1 MSISWRLEA
10 HRKISDGCVQHR
22 RFVETV
28 EYLFNHMTF
37 AQPGE
42 VIVLVGP
49 SRVGKSRA
57 AHLAADRLIEG
68 ATPQD
73 GVLPFIIV
81 EAENSSRMGS
91 FSSKA
96 FMRSCLEAV
105 GHPIYGACRQ
115 DEDSRSR
122 LDTRINR
129 TPEGVLRDALEHAL
143 RIRQTRYLIIDE
155 AHHVGYSGRSSYSG
169 QAILDSWKCM
179 ANKTGVVLV
188 LVGGYRLLDLI
199 GLASHLVGRLRPIHF
214 SRYQS
219 TDAGD
224 VAAFEQILQT
234 WGQHLRFGPN
244 DSLRRVNS
252 YLFKHSY
259 GCIGHLSKWL
269 RTALSFCESRDLDAF
284 SREVLA
290 EARHP
295 AQFERTILD
304 DIAVGERFFEVGA
317 VVPGERSPPTEANRK
332 PNKPFKRKPQRYERG
347 GRA

>member
-1 MSISWRLEA
+1 MSDTWRLDA
-10 HRKISDGCVQHR
+10 HRKISDTCVQHL

-28 EYLFNHMTF
+28 DYLFSQMTF

-42 VIVLVGP
+42 VIILVGP

-57 AHLAADRLIEG
+57 AQLAARRLIG
-68 ATPQD
+68 SPLPQD

-81 EAENSSRMGS
+81 EAENSSRMGA

-105 GHPIYGACRQ
+105 GHPIYGVCQ
-115 DEDSRSR
+115 EGDEARSK

-129 TPEGVLRDALEHAL
+129 TPEGLLRDALEHAL
-143 RIRQTRYLIIDE
+143 KIRQTKYLIIDE
-155 AHHVGYSGRSSYSG
+155 AHHVGYSGRSNYSG

-214 SRYQS
+214 SRYDS
-219 TDAGD
+219 TVAAD
-224 VAAFEQILQT
+224 VMAFEQILQT
-234 WGQHLRFGPN
+234 WGQHLRFSRS

-269 RTALSFCESRDLDAF
+269 RTALSICECRNLGAF
-284 SREVLA
+284 SLDILA

-295 AQFERTILD
+295 EQFEKTILN
-304 DIAVGERFFEVGA
+304 DIAIGERFFDVGA
-317 VVPGERSPPTEANRK
+317 TVQSEPLRGTATSSKVG
-332 PNKPFKRKPQRYERG
+332 KPFKRKPERYARG